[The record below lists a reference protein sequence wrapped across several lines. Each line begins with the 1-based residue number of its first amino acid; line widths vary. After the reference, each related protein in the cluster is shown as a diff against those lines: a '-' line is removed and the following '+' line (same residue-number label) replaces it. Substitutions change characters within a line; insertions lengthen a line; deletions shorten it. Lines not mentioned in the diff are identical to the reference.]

1 MAAGM
6 QAVIIEVQTR
16 EAEATLLE
24 QAYAMGFLAAKER
37 ERARRKA
44 LREKRERKKYFL
56 TQKLYGIATLIFTVL
71 AVYLLDGD
79 ATVAL
84 LTVPLGITLI
94 VSKEM
99 LIVNQYY
106 WKCEDE
112 KCNL

>member
-1 MAAGM
+1 MTAGT
-6 QAVIIEVQTR
+6 QAVIIEVQTG
-16 EAEATLLE
+16 EAEAELLE

-44 LREKRERKKYFL
+44 LREKRERKKYFI
-56 TQKLYGIATLIFTVL
+56 TQKLCGIATLIFTVF
-71 AVYLLDGD
+71 VVRLLDGD

-112 KCNL
+112 KCNS

>member
-1 MAAGM
+1 MAAGT
-6 QAVIIEVQTR
+6 QAVIIEMQTGEV
-16 EAEATLLE
+16 EAALLE
-24 QAYAMGFLAAKER
+24 QAYAMGFLAAKKH
-37 ERARRKA
+37 ERARRKV

-56 TQKLYGIATLIFTVL
+56 TQKLCGIATLIFTVF
-71 AVYLLDGD
+71 AVHLLDGD

-94 VSKEM
+94 ASKEM